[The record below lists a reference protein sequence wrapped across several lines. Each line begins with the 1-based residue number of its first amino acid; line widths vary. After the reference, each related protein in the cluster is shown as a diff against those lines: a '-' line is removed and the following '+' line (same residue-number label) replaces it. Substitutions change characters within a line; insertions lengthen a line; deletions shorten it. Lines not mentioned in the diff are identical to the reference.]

1 MIFSDFVLDKHFWRH
16 CVVTTLSSGFCSCQS
31 RLMMLLELFNPV
43 FDKEVFHIEL
53 PLLQYFLQKHVRD
66 EFLPFKRE
74 SMADYKVAV
83 YPVEF
88 AVLGNHNLYFSCHIR
103 LVYGFLSL
111 SRREVSSSST
121 SSILGRAD
129 FKFSGIALLNW

>member
-1 MIFSDFVLDKHFWRH
+1 MALSLVGCGIAFKDGGFKSFCIIVL
-16 CVVTTLSSGFCSCQS
+16 L
-31 RLMMLLELFNPV
+31 
-43 FDKEVFHIEL
+43 IE
-53 PLLQYFLQKHVRD
+53 VRD

-74 SMADYKVAV
+74 SMADYKGAV

-103 LVYGFLSL
+103 LIYGFL